1 MVGKTNSESDRGEDG
16 ITSVQS
22 QSDLKFIFNS
32 LILLA
37 MSHFPDVTV
46 FNPQSNHYHDLE
58 NERLENIAELDLNCE
73 E

>member
-1 MVGKTNSESDRGEDG
+1 MVGKTDTESDRGEDG

-37 MSHFPDVTV
+37 VSHFPDVAV
-46 FNPQSNHYHDLE
+46 MH
-58 NERLENIAELDLNCE
+58 LDYLILNQTITMT
-73 E
+73 